1 MKNLG
6 NMLKEA
12 QKLQSRM
19 AEMQQ
24 KLAET
29 EMSGA
34 AGGGMVTVTLNG
46 KGEMRKIKIDP
57 SLADPDEIE
66 ILEDLIV
73 AACNDAKAKI
83 ERLHAGGDG
92 QAHRRPAAAA
102 RVQAAVLMASV
113 EIERLVRLLARLPG
127 PRPALGAARGAGH
140 ARSAATR

>member
-19 AEMQQ
+19 SEMQQ

-29 EMSGA
+29 EVGGA

-57 SLADPDEIE
+57 SLAVPAEIE
-66 ILEDLIV
+66 ILEDLVV

-83 ERLHAGGDG
+83 DAYMQEEMGKLTGG
-92 QAHRRPAAAA
+92 
-102 RVQAAVLMASV
+102 
-113 EIERLVRLLARLPG
+113 LPLPPG
-127 PRPALGAARGAGH
+127 FKLPF
-140 ARSAATR
+140 

>member
-29 EMSGA
+29 EMTGA
-34 AGGGMVTVTLNG
+34 AGGGMVTITLNG
-46 KGEMRKIKIDP
+46 KGEMRKVKIDP
-57 SLADPDEIE
+57 SLADPAEME

-73 AACNDAKAKI
+73 AAANDAKAKI
-83 ERLHAGGDG
+83 DQHLQTEMAQLTGGLPMPAGFK
-92 QAHRRPAAAA
+92 
-102 RVQAAVLMASV
+102 
-113 EIERLVRLLARLPG
+113 LPF
-127 PRPALGAARGAGH
+127 
-140 ARSAATR
+140 